1 MKRVVLSILF
11 AMALVVSFQINAQSV
26 AELQN
31 EVIKLEQQLKA
42 SGSRL
47 GAAEDAAKK
56 AKPEEVKQRQEEH
69 SKALKENNEIAA
81 KLRDARKKLEEAKK
95 AEGISSQE
103 TGSSATG
110 QSSSQASVEQQ
121 KPQQDIAEES
131 ITEQEEPQV
140 VEEPTKEEQVE
151 NTQEEEKTPNSWWKY
166 LLAMIGISAL
176 CSGCVFYILNKKID
190 DLKSMLKADNQSTQ
204 RMLNQRLD
212 NLAVKTDR
220 IETSVGSVRQ
230 DIRNRDRIVANEPQR
245 PTPSYGPAAV
255 QPSQP
260 KRSTEFYLSMPS
272 IDGSWNDVSTVNKPG
287 QCLYVLNSPDGINGT
302 FRVINEPV
310 AVQSILM
317 AVGKYLSPVCRV
329 TNTATQVSGIVTDEP
344 GVAVF
349 ENGIWR
355 MTKKAVVHYV

>member
-31 EVIKLEQQLKA
+31 EVTKLEQQLKA

-103 TGSSATG
+103 TGTSAIG

-131 ITEQEEPQV
+131 ITEQAEPQV

-151 NTQEEEKTPNSWWKY
+151 NTQEEKTPNSWWKY

-190 DLKSMLKADNQSTQ
+190 NFKSMLKADNQSTQ

-245 PTPSYGPAAV
+245 PTPSYGPATV

-260 KRSTEFYLSMPS
+260 KRSTEFFLSMPS
-272 IDGSWNDVSTVNKPG
+272 TDGSWNDVSTVNKPG

-349 ENGIWR
+349 ENGTWR

>member
-1 MKRVVLSILF
+1 MKRILLTTLF
-11 AMALVVSFQINAQSV
+11 ALALAVASPANEQNSTQQLIESLQKEKAEWNKKLSDAEKKNDTEAYNQAKNEISKRANRIKELQGQLQQNPNLDNGQEPNTKAEAQPNNVEQQQPQDEINA
-26 AELQN
+26 EGNGQN
-31 EVIKLEQQLKA
+31 SADTTNSKVT
-42 SGSRL
+42 
-47 GAAEDAAKK
+47 
-56 AKPEEVKQRQEEH
+56 EESPKDVDKTN
-69 SKALKENNEIAA
+69 ENNEE
-81 KLRDARKKLEEAKK
+81 K
-95 AEGISSQE
+95 
-103 TGSSATG
+103 
-110 QSSSQASVEQQ
+110 
-121 KPQQDIAEES
+121 
-131 ITEQEEPQV
+131 EPI
-140 VEEPTKEEQVE
+140 
-151 NTQEEEKTPNSWWKY
+151 SWWKY

-190 DLKSMLKADNQSTQ
+190 DFKSMLKADNQSTQ

-245 PTPSYGPAAV
+245 PTPSYGPATV

-272 IDGSWNDVSTVNKPG
+272 TDGSWNDVSTVNKPG

>member
-31 EVIKLEQQLKA
+31 EVTKLEQQLKA

-103 TGSSATG
+103 TGTSAIG
-110 QSSSQASVEQQ
+110 QSASQASVEQQ

-131 ITEQEEPQV
+131 ITEQAEPQV

-151 NTQEEEKTPNSWWKY
+151 NTQEEKTPNSWWKY

-190 DLKSMLKADNQSTQ
+190 NFKSMLKADNQSTQ

-245 PTPSYGPAAV
+245 PTPSYGPATV

-260 KRSTEFYLSMPS
+260 KRSTEFFLSMPS
-272 IDGSWNDVSTVNKPG
+272 ADGSWNDVSTVNKPG

-349 ENGIWR
+349 ENGTWR